1 MNILLNSKPYEVEQN
16 CTLTQ
21 LLEALDQS
29 PLGIAFAVDSVIIK
43 RTEWDNFQLKEGHRV
58 TMIKAACGG

>member
-1 MNILLNSKPYEVEQN
+1 MTIFLNSKPYEVEQD
-16 CTLTQ
+16 CTLAQ

-29 PLGIAFAVDSVIIK
+29 PIGIAFAVDSVIVK
-43 RTEWDNFQLKEGHRV
+43 RTDWDTFQLKEGHRV